1 MGTTQGRSIKTT
13 TITPSFTS
21 KKWHEPI
28 LYVHYPPGIQSAG
41 ECNLKL
47 LAQFARVVS
56 LAQ

>member
-1 MGTTQGRSIKTT
+1 MGTTRGRSIKTT

-41 ECNLKL
+41 KGNFKL
-47 LAQFARVVS
+47 LTQFAGVVS

>member
-1 MGTTQGRSIKTT
+1 MGTTRGRPIKTI
-13 TITPSFTS
+13 TITPSFTR

-47 LAQFARVVS
+47 LPQLTGVVS